1 MNLKQAYR
9 VDGCGRPFV
18 ITIPAHANTSSED
31 LLRNAEDAV
40 RPLRRPTQIA
50 LRPAVGYA
58 GEPGAS
64 APSIIFTGQ
73 IQAGQNHEL
82 YNNPGAAMQA
92 LVKIAEEVAQ
102 YLPAHLSVDGKKR
115 PSIRIQYDDQDVYLD
130 RDGAVTKAHQAVEA

>member
-1 MNLKQAYR
+1 MNLKQKYR

-18 ITIPAHANTSSED
+18 ITIPAHANTSSDD

-40 RPLRRPTQIA
+40 RPLRRPTSIA

-64 APSIIFTGQ
+64 APCIIFTGE

-82 YNNPGAAMQA
+82 YMSPGAAMHA

-102 YLPAHLSVDGKKR
+102 YLPAHLPVEKKR
-115 PSIRIQYDDQDVYLD
+115 RPAIRIQYDDQDVYLD
-130 RDGAVTKAHQAVEA
+130 REPAKVEA